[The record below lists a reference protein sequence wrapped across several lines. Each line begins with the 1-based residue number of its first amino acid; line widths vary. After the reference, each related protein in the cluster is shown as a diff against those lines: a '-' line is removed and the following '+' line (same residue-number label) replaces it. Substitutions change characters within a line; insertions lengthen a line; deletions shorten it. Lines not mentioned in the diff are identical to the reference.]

1 MLLLAA
7 LWLAVVQA
15 LASSVVPTGR
25 HWPVD
30 GPSRA
35 ASVGV
40 SAAAVADGEFRPST
54 PQRLPAVGRTSDRSV
69 PPLRSPTGLAAFASA
84 ELAALLAS
92 VPRAAHQLSHAVA
105 SRGGHLPY
113 FPTAPPLQG

>member
-1 MLLLAA
+1 MLLLSA
-7 LWLAVVQA
+7 LWLAALQA
-15 LASSVVPTGR
+15 LASSAVPTGR
-25 HWPVD
+25 HWAVD

-40 SAAAVADGEFRPST
+40 GATAVGDGDFRPST
-54 PQRLPAVGRTSDRSV
+54 PQRLPAVGRTSDRGV
-69 PPLRSPTGLAAFASA
+69 PPLRALLGLAAFASA
-84 ELAALLAS
+84 DLSALLAS
-92 VPRAAHQLSHAVA
+92 VPRAGRQLSHAAA